1 MRHSFHMN
9 GCIGLMSLLI
19 LSFSSLGCT
28 GLIASMRWNTRVEPR
43 ASQFGKSCSILFTI
57 QRGFAREYIEWHRQ
71 CRVIGPN
78 IIQQHPTATIPRW
91 SQPGLVSLDRLE
103 EIPEFGAQVAAG
115 WPVLCFVGEVPRT
128 SAFGTTSIGPRGV
141 VIIGTLEI
149 PYRPL
154 FPGLVINLIVHS
166 AAWWCVIHV
175 VGNLLRRIVRRR
187 RKDNGLCMNCGYDVY
202 DQPSGSKCPEC
213 GEARW

>member
-1 MRHSFHMN
+1 
-9 GCIGLMSLLI
+9 
-19 LSFSSLGCT
+19 
-28 GLIASMRWNTRVEPR
+28 
-43 ASQFGKSCSILFTI
+43 
-57 QRGFAREYIEWHRQ
+57 
-71 CRVIGPN
+71 
-78 IIQQHPTATIPRW
+78 
-91 SQPGLVSLDRLE
+91 
-103 EIPEFGAQVAAG
+103 
-115 WPVLCFVGEVPRT
+115 
-128 SAFGTTSIGPRGV
+128 